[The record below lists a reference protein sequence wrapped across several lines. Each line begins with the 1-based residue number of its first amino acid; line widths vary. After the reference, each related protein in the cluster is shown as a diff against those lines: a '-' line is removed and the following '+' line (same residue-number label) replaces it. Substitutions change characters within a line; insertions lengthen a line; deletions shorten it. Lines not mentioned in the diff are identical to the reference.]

1 MSWTCTLRHSYIT
14 HLIEFDY
21 PERFVQV
28 QVGHSYGSTAAT
40 YTHVSDEYRNRLV
53 RKALANRG
61 VELSEAPA

>member
-28 QVGHSYGSTAAT
+28 QVGHSYGSTAAI

-61 VELSEAPA
+61 VELWEAPA